1 MYECKPLAIGRAYR
15 MGQTAAVQV
24 HRLVVQG
31 TVEDRIQ
38 VMLERR
44 NQPAAAGA
52 AAAGAAAAA
61 AVDLLAGW
69 CKLKPVLQA
78 PGFSA

>member
-1 MYECKPLAIGRAYR
+1 
-15 MGQTAAVQV
+15 
-24 HRLVVQG
+24 
-31 TVEDRIQ
+31 
-38 VMLERR
+38 MLERR

-61 AVDLLAGW
+61 AVDPLAGW